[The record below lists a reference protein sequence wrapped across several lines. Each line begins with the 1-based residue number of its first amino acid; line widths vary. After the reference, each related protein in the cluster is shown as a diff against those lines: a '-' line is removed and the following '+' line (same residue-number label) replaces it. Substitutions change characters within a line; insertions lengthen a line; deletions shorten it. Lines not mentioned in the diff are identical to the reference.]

1 MEKLTCWEWCILSS
15 TIKYRLLNDKKSNQ
29 FILNDLKEI
38 EKKLFPYLPIVPKT
52 NY

>member
-1 MEKLTCWEWCILSS
+1 MKNLTCWELCILSS

-38 EKKLFPYLPIVPKT
+38 EKKLFQYLEKKHL
-52 NY
+52 N